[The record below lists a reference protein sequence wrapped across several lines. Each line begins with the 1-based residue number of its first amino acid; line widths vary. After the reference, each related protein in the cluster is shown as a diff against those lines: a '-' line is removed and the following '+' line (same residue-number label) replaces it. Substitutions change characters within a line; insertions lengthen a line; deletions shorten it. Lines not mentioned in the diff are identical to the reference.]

1 MKKYNI
7 AVVGVGAVG
16 IEMLRCLRQRNFPIG
31 ELRVFARSARDIEVD
46 GQKYSVKAISSEG
59 FDGIDIALFAGT
71 EGEKGAAVTYASE
84 ALKRGAVVI
93 DNGADF
99 RMDPGVP
106 LVVPEV
112 NAKDVNPIRNWFLL
126 KSQRPQGHGLAS
138 YGQSQRPQGH
148 GLASYGQSQR
158 PEGHGL
164 ASYGQSQRPEGHGL
178 ASYGQSHK
186 GIIANPNCSTI
197 QLVVALWPIYK
208 RAGIK
213 RLIVTTLQASSGAG
227 RLAVE
232 QLKEEI
238 SQIVSSEFKDVQAKV
253 QNKTLPQQL
262 GFNVYPQIGS
272 FTECDYTTEEWKL
285 VKETHKIM
293 HDKKIKVSATC
304 VRVPVRTGHSE
315 SVYIET
321 VKPIEPDKARD
332 ILSRAPGVIVIDEPK
347 NNLYPMPKDIEGK
360 DEVFVGRVR
369 PDPFTKNGLWL
380 WIVSDNLRKGA
391 ALNAVQIAE
400 LLIK

>member
-1 MKKYNI
+1 MSQKRYNV

-16 IEMLRCLRQRNFPIG
+16 IEMLRCLRQRNFPIA
-31 ELRVFARSARDIEVD
+31 ELRVFARFARDIEVD
-46 GQKYSVKAISSEG
+46 GQKYSVKAISPEG
-59 FDGIDIALFAGT
+59 FNGIDIALFAGT
-71 EGEKGAAVTYASE
+71 EGEKGASVTYASE
-84 ALKRGAVVI
+84 AVQRGAVVI

-99 RMDPGVP
+99 RMDPKVP

-112 NAKDVNPIRNWFLL
+112 NAKDV
-126 KSQRPQGHGLAS
+126 KK
-138 YGQSQRPQGH
+138 
-148 GLASYGQSQR
+148 
-158 PEGHGL
+158 
-164 ASYGQSQRPEGHGL
+164 
-178 ASYGQSHK
+178 HK

-208 RAGIK
+208 KVGIR
-213 RLIVTTLQASSGAG
+213 RLVITTLQASSGAG

-238 SQIVSSEFKDVQAKV
+238 SQIAAREYNDVQAEV
-253 QNKTLPQQL
+253 QNKFLPQQL
-262 GFNVYPQIGS
+262 GYNVFPQIGS

-293 HDKKIKVSATC
+293 HDERIKISATC

-315 SVYIET
+315 SVYVET
-321 VKPIEPDKARD
+321 AKPIEPDKARD
-332 ILSRAPGVIVIDEPK
+332 ILSKAPGVIVIDEPK
-347 NNLYPMPKDIEGK
+347 GNFYPMPKDIEGK

-369 PDPFTKNGLWL
+369 SDPFIKNGLWL